1 MTTFDEENQK
11 TKLGEIR
18 KREEEEVAQLLAKR
32 HGLPYL
38 NLYGI
43 SINTDALRIIT
54 EEEALMAKI
63 AAFNLIG
70 KRVDVGILSPRNEL
84 TMQAMDKLD
93 RKGYDVRVFMIS
105 EESLAKAWS
114 HYKDISLAEAS
125 RAGALEISPKAI
137 AEFIDKNKTIED
149 IKKTISSAIIAH
161 NIYRTSIIIEDI
173 LAGAIITGA
182 SDIHIEP
189 EEAYARIRYR
199 LDGVLVDVLQFDL
212 ATLASITSRLKL
224 VSGMKLNVKDK
235 AQDGRFSIKMP
246 DMEIEIRAS
255 ILPGAYNESFVLRLL
270 NPKSIQ
276 VPIEDLGINKTLFD
290 VLMREIAK
298 PNGMLLNTGPT
309 GSGKTTTL
317 YSFLRKIHTSEVK
330 IITIEDPIEYH
341 LPGIVQTQVDQEKG
355 YDFLDGLRAALRQDP
370 DVIMVGEIRDD
381 NTAKIAVQSALTGHL
396 VFSTLHTNNAAGT
409 FARLI
414 NLGVS
419 PKDISPALN
428 VALAQRLTRKLCQF
442 CKKEVP
448 LTGDSK
454 IMIENVLKSVRNKKE
469 IEGLQTDKVFE
480 AVGCEKCHGLGYKGR
495 LGIFEAI
502 IKSNELEK
510 LLLSENFSEKEI
522 KKISLDQGQLDMRQD
537 GIIKIL
543 QGITSLD
550 EVSRVIDINEEIL

>member
-1 MTTFDEENQK
+1 MTIFQEENQK
-11 TKLGEIR
+11 TKLDEIR
-18 KREEEEVAQLLAKR
+18 KKEEEEVAQLLSKR
-32 HGLPYL
+32 HNLPYL

-43 SINTDALRIIT
+43 AINTDALRLIS
-54 EEEALMAKI
+54 EADARSANI
-63 AAFNLIG
+63 AAFNSIG
-70 KRVDVGILSPRNEL
+70 KKLDVGILSPKNEL
-84 TMQAMDKLD
+84 TMQTMDNLD
-93 RKGYDVRVFMIS
+93 RKGYDIRVFMVS
-105 EESLAKAWS
+105 ENSLAKAWS

-125 RAGALEISPKAI
+125 RAGALEISVKSITDFI
-137 AEFIDKNKTIED
+137 ATNKTLED
-149 IKKTISSAIIAH
+149 IKKTIADAIAGRG
-161 NIYRTSIIIEDI
+161 IYRTSVIIEDI
-173 LAGAIITGA
+173 LAGAITTNA
-182 SDIHIEP
+182 SDVHIEP
-189 EEAYARIRYR
+189 EEGYARVRYR

-212 ATLASITSRLKL
+212 STLASITSRLKL
-224 VSGMKLNVKDK
+224 VAGMKLNIKDK
-235 AQDGRFSIKMP
+235 AQDGRFSIKLP
-246 DMEIEIRAS
+246 DTEFEIRAS

-276 VPIEDLGINKTLFD
+276 VPLEEMGIEPTLYD
-290 VLMREIAK
+290 ALMKEISK

-317 YSFLRKIHTSEVK
+317 YSFLRKIHTPEVK

-355 YDFLDGLRAALRQDP
+355 YDFLAGLRASLRQDP

-381 NTAKIAVQSALTGHL
+381 ETAKIAVQSALTGHL

-409 FARLI
+409 YARLI

-428 VALAQRLTRKLCQF
+428 VALAQRLCRKLCQY
-442 CKKEVP
+442 CKKEVV
-448 LTGDSK
+448 LVEEKKDLFNK
-454 IMIENVLKSVRNKKE
+454 IVVSIRNKKHTD
-469 IEGLQTDKVFE
+469 GLQIEKMYE

-495 LGIFEAI
+495 IGIFEAI

-510 LLLSENFSEKEI
+510 LILNKDSSERDI
-522 KKISLDQGQLDMRQD
+522 KKLSLDQGQLDMRQD

-550 EVSRVIDINEEIL
+550 ELSRVIDINEEIL